1 MCTKFRVV
9 SHTLMLLALPDEIVS
24 IMVEKT
30 GSFST
35 GVNVLLTC
43 KNGAKWAKKMLI
55 ERKRLRAK
63 GSRCCVRISSFFR
76 RYVGEK
82 QRGMYVVAYPQSL
95 YEIASWAFPV
105 ALVRVHRVVSDLSDL
120 VQIFIKY
127 NPVTFEPYDADQ
139 EIDDLLSPCF
149 VSIDLIAGR
158 CVVCIRGD
166 DVSRRATF
174 RFKTAYNV
182 HKKLKEVLL
191 LHGF

>member
-9 SHTLMLLALPDEIVS
+9 LHTLMFLALSDEIVS
-24 IMVEKT
+24 LMVVKT

-43 KNGAKWAKKMLI
+43 KNGVKWAKQMLI

-63 GSRCCVRISSFFR
+63 GSRCCVQIASFFR
-76 RYVGEK
+76 RHIGKK
-82 QRGMYVVAYPQSL
+82 QRGMYVVAYPSLL
-95 YEIASWAFPV
+95 YEIASWTFPV
-105 ALVRVHRVVSDLSDL
+105 TLVRVHRVVSDSSDL

-139 EIDDLLSPCF
+139 EIDDLLSQCF

-158 CVVCIRGD
+158 CVVSIRGD

-182 HKKLKEVLL
+182 HKKLREVLL